1 LKEVLGRLFGD
12 PKSIVFFSLPFLT
25 FLVGLLLGYFHA
37 KKSAQSVIRKAED
50 LAKKITEDAE
60 KASENLKKELEI
72 KSKDKLYS
80 QKSELE
86 KEIKDQK
93 VELKRIENRLIRKE
107 ENLDRKVESLDKKEK
122 NLTRMER
129 ELANK
134 RQDVDNLE
142 IALNEKKSQLL
153 EELEKVSSMS
163 REEAKQ
169 NLIQQ
174 IEEEAR
180 LDAAKSVRRIEE
192 EAKQIAE
199 RKSKEIMGTAIQRF
213 AAEHV
218 VETTVSVVDL
228 PNDEMKGR
236 IIGREG
242 RNIRSLELATGV
254 DIIVD
259 DTPEAVIISGFN
271 AIRRKIAQMTLERLI
286 SDGRIHPARIESI
299 VSKVEEEVHESI
311 REEGE
316 QAVFEVGIDNVHEEM
331 IKLLGRLKYRTSYGQ
346 NTLQH
351 SKEVAFLA
359 GVMAAELGIPE
370 KIVKRAGLLHDIGKA
385 VDHEVE
391 GAHAKIGADIAK
403 KYNENDVIVHAI
415 LCHHDDDLPISKLE
429 TVLVQAADALSAAR
443 PGARR
448 EILETYIKRL
458 EKLEAIADSFTGVGR
473 AFAIQAGREIRIIVE
488 HNEINDE
495 GAQDLSREIAR
506 KIEKELEYPGQI
518 KVTVIRETRAIE
530 YAK

>member
-1 LKEVLGRLFGD
+1 VTGDLTKDVMLLTLWVVTLF
-12 PKSIVFFSLPFLT
+12 
-25 FLVGLLLGYFHA
+25 VGMVVGYIFA
-37 KKSAQSVIRKAED
+37 KRSAQSIIKKAED
-50 LAKKITEDAE
+50 LAKKITDEAE
-60 KASENLKKELEI
+60 KSSENLRKEIEI
-72 KSKDKLYS
+72 KAKDQLYA
-80 QKSELE
+80 QKSEFE
-86 KEIKDQK
+86 KEIKERKLQLQRS
-93 VELKRIENRLIRKE
+93 EKRIIRKE
-107 ENLDRKVESLDKKEK
+107 ENLDKKLEALDRKEK
-122 NLTRMER
+122 LLNRTE
-129 ELANK
+129 K
-134 RQDVDNLE
+134 E
-142 IALNEKKSQLL
+142 IEEKKQKLENFENQLIEKKNQL
-153 EELEKVSSMS
+153 IAELEKVSGLS
-163 REEAKQ
+163 REEAQEDLIKQ
-169 NLIQQ
+169 IEDEARREAAKKVRI

-180 LDAAKSVRRIEE
+180 HN
-192 EAKQIAE
+192 AE
-199 RKSKEIMGTAIQRF
+199 RKSREIMTTAIQRF
-213 AAEHV
+213 AADHV

-271 AIRRKIAQMTLERLI
+271 SIRRKIAQMTLERLI
-286 SDGRIHPARIESI
+286 ADGRIHPARIES
-299 VSKVEEEVHESI
+299 VVAKVEEEVHNSI

-316 QAVFEVGIDNVHEEM
+316 QAVFEVGIDNIHEEE

-359 GVMAAELGIPE
+359 GIMASELGIPE
-370 KIVKRAGLLHDIGKA
+370 KLVKRAGLLHDIGKA

-391 GAHAKIGADIAK
+391 GAHAKIGADIAR
-403 KYNENDVIVHAI
+403 KYNEPEEVVHAI
-415 LCHHDDDLPISKLE
+415 LCHHDDDISISRLA
-429 TVLVQAADALSAAR
+429 TILIQAADALSAAR

-448 EILETYIKRL
+448 EILETYVKRL
-458 EKLEAIADSFTGVGR
+458 EKLEAIADSFSGVGR
-473 AFAIQAGREIRIIVE
+473 SFAIQAGREIRILVE
-488 HNEINDE
+488 QNEISDDDARE
-495 GAQDLSREIAR
+495 LSKEIAR